1 MLSKVLFMDPF
12 TELSKAWK
20 AIIDAEKDGRCE
32 QANRAE
38 AVLADLDSLNYDWV
52 FNTLNPILKAKNPLL
67 KIRLETELTQKFREK
82 YLMAYKIATGK

>member
-20 AIIDAEKDGRCE
+20 AIIDAEKEGRLE
-32 QANRAE
+32 QSKQAE
-38 AVLADLDSLNYDWV
+38 AILSDLDEFSYDWV

-67 KIRLETELTQKFREK
+67 KIQLEAELTQKFRNK
-82 YLMAYKIATGK
+82 YLTAYKIATGK